1 MDTACALPAALTAR
15 GGSGILRKMP
25 LITNLLLPKRL
36 SGLGYACLAAISA
49 VLLAVAIG
57 VPARALAQMGETAPA
72 ASQDSAAVATPAD
85 TTQPAEE
92 WHERVMPVLPERPRV
107 PMYDPGTPVLRKVL
121 KNGVVLMVQ
130 EQRTSGDVAA
140 MVALRMGTLYEDELS
155 SGLCQVL
162 MRALTAGTKKLPP
175 AELQLRLLA
184 HKMTMES
191 GAAADYG
198 QVGFQSFREE
208 TSNALEVLAQM
219 VLSPSF
225 PDTAVENARS
235 YFLAKAAEDVENP
248 LFATYTSFL
257 GAMYQGSPL
266 ARPPHGTVQALSEAR
281 RADVLALYKKFFV
294 GGNMAVSVVGNV
306 DAKKTMAQLE
316 KLFAAAP
323 GGAPP
328 APVPG
333 MPQGPA
339 ADTVIT
345 AEKPIL
351 ARSLVYG
358 YPAPGYADRDYAA
371 FMVIDSYM
379 RSADRSP
386 ITFWMPQ
393 RDQAAAVGVMYPS
406 YPHRSSMA
414 VHLAAK
420 PANYDAARDTV
431 ASVFEQ
437 IKTTPFDKGEWGVQV
452 KRVQNGF
459 FWKQNEPVI
468 RARNLSRW
476 EVQGVTTEYP
486 RQFETALLQLKPED
500 VRDAAARWFTHA
512 AEVSLKPSGR
522 DGQP

>member
-1 MDTACALPAALTAR
+1 VAA
-15 GGSGILRKMP
+15 
-25 LITNLLLPKRL
+25 
-36 SGLGYACLAAISA
+36 AAIVLGASTLSFAASA
-49 VLLAVAIG
+49 AGSIQ
-57 VPARALAQMGETAPA
+57 LAQAPA
-72 ASQDSAAVATPAD
+72 TTPPDSAAAAAPGD

-92 WHERVMPVLPERPRV
+92 FHERAMPVLPERPRV
-107 PMYDPGTPVLRKVL
+107 PIYDPGTPLMRKVL

-140 MVALRMGTLYEDELS
+140 MVALRMGTMYEDEDN
-155 SGLCQVL
+155 SGLSQVV
-162 MRALTAGTKKLPP
+162 MRALPAGTKKLTP

-191 GAAADYG
+191 GASADYG
-198 QVGFQSFREE
+198 QIGFQSFREDAPDAIE
-208 TSNALEVLAQM
+208 LLSQM

-225 PDTAVENARS
+225 PDTSVESARS
-235 YFLAKAAEDVENP
+235 FFLAKAAEDVESP
-248 LFATYTSFL
+248 LQATYTSFL
-257 GAMYQGSPL
+257 GAMYRGSPF

-281 RADVLALYKKFFV
+281 RPDILALYKKLFV

-323 GGAPP
+323 AGAPP
-328 APVPG
+328 APFAG
-333 MPQGPA
+333 APQGPA

-345 AEKPIL
+345 TERPIL

-420 PANYDAARDTV
+420 PENYAAARDTV

-437 IKTTPFDKGEWGVQV
+437 IKTTPFEKGEWGVQI

-476 EVQGVTTEYP
+476 EIQGVTTEFP
-486 RQFETALLQLKPED
+486 RTFETALLQLKPED

-512 AEVSLKPSGR
+512 AEVSQKPSGR
-522 DGQP
+522 EGQP